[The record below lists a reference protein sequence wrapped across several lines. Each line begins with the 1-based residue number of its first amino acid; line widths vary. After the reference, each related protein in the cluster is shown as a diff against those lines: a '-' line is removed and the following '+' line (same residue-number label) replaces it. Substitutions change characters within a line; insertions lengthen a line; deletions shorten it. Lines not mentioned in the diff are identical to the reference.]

1 MTNTPADSPATT
13 TDHALSPRELMAG
26 VRHELRTPIN
36 HIIGYSEMLQE
47 EAEDEGAPQEFA
59 ADLQRVRSEGLQ
71 LLSLVNS
78 FLDSAETLLDK
89 GRIVRMRHELRTP
102 LNSIIGY
109 CEMLEEDSSEQG
121 RGSFIPDLR
130 RIGQAAKHMLAFVN
144 EGLTAPVAEAGVEA
158 PREPFSSE
166 ALRRTLARTVSPQG
180 ATAAV
185 LEARPGRLLVVDDN
199 ETNRDML
206 SRGLERQGHTVTT
219 AASGREALD
228 LVAGAQF
235 DLVLLDIMMPGLDG
249 YHVLERLKSDP
260 RSRDIPVIMLSSLD
274 ETDSVAMC
282 IGLGAEDY
290 LPKPFD
296 SVLLRARI
304 GASLERK
311 HLRDQEVSHVQ
322 QIEDERARSDELLH
336 VILPD
341 EIVQELRE
349 TNEVKPRRYE
359 NVAVLFCDIVGF
371 TPYCETHTPEE
382 VVANLQGMVEAYE
395 DIALRHGLQ
404 KIKTIGDA
412 FMAAAGL
419 LRKQDNPVLHCVKS
433 GLEMVQSASTF
444 PASWSVRV
452 GIHAGPVMA
461 GVLGHRQ
468 YLFDLWGDAV
478 NTAARV
484 ESHGAVNAVN
494 LSRSAWDDV
503 ASECAGQPLGM
514 VEVKGKGELE
524 LFRVDRLRA

>member
-1 MTNTPADSPATT
+1 
-13 TDHALSPRELMAG
+13 
-26 VRHELRTPIN
+26 
-36 HIIGYSEMLQE
+36 
-47 EAEDEGAPQEFA
+47 
-59 ADLQRVRSEGLQ
+59 
-71 LLSLVNS
+71 
-78 FLDSAETLLDK
+78 
-89 GRIVRMRHELRTP
+89 
-102 LNSIIGY
+102 
-109 CEMLEEDSSEQG
+109 
-121 RGSFIPDLR
+121 
-130 RIGQAAKHMLAFVN
+130 
-144 EGLTAPVAEAGVEA
+144 
-158 PREPFSSE
+158 
-166 ALRRTLARTVSPQG
+166 
-180 ATAAV
+180 
-185 LEARPGRLLVVDDN
+185 
-199 ETNRDML
+199 
-206 SRGLERQGHTVTT
+206 
-219 AASGREALD
+219 
-228 LVAGAQF
+228 
-235 DLVLLDIMMPGLDG
+235 
-249 YHVLERLKSDP
+249 
-260 RSRDIPVIMLSSLD
+260 MLSSLD
-274 ETDSVAMC
+274 ETDSVARC

-311 HLRDQEVSHVQ
+311 YLRDQEVSHLQ
-322 QIEDERARSDELLH
+322 QIEDEKARSDELLH

-371 TPYCETHTPEE
+371 TPYCETHAPEE

-404 KIKTIGDA
+404 KVKTIGDA

-433 GLEMVQSASTF
+433 GLEMVQAASTF

-468 YLFDLWGDAV
+468 YLFDLWGDTV
-478 NTAARV
+478 NTASRV
-484 ESHGAVNAVN
+484 ESHGAVDAVN
-494 LSRSAWDDV
+494 LSRGAWDAV

-524 LFRVDRLRA
+524 LFRVDRVLA